1 MTFGANARR
10 THSSTYSKWPLKRT
24 LFPHYVYPEPD
35 SRREDR
41 RRSIATAWHV
51 RDVISRPA
59 PGIRIV
65 LAITEGSE
73 VEFWILARPFGTRV
87 TRRRKTGDEGEGEGM
102 SRDVRQKGGKE
113 GRCEKPG
120 FVAYLR
126 NSGCARSFMKYPI
139 YPEGRVKFLTGRSTF
154 QGILRRAYRLD
165 LNMSV
170 TKEDVTLDISH
181 AWRSRLKRKYLTH
194 KWICII
200 IDPLYIYIAV

>member
-1 MTFGANARR
+1 MTFGANARG

-35 SRREDR
+35 SRREGR

-87 TRRRKTGDEGEGEGM
+87 TRR
-102 SRDVRQKGGKE
+102 VE
-113 GRCEKPG
+113 GRGWRGGRRYESWRTTKG
-120 FVAYLR
+120 R
-126 NSGCARSFMKYPI
+126 
-139 YPEGRVKFLTGRSTF
+139 EGRKVREAR
-154 QGILRRAYRLD
+154 LRRVSSEFRLRP
-165 LNMSV
+165 LVYEIS
-170 TKEDVTLDISH
+170 DISRRPSEISNGTEH
-181 AWRSRLKRKYLTH
+181 LPRDPPASLSTRLKYVRHERGCNTRHFACLTIALKTQVSYTQMDLH
-194 KWICII
+194 HNRS
-200 IDPLYIYIAV
+200 LIYI